1 MVLKGQQYLAV
12 SHIKKKGGIFERAN
26 EKGKLDLFDTD
37 PLILGNLLVNEALI
51 NILLLIRI

>member
-1 MVLKGQQYLAV
+1 MAV
-12 SHIKKKGGIFERAN
+12 NHIKKKGGIFERAN